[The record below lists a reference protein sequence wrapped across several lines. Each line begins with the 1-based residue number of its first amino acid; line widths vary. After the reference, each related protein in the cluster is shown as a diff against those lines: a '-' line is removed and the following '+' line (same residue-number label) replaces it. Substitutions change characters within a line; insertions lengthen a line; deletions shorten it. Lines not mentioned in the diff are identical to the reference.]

1 MPGEL
6 PGQCKFLPRVKGESG
21 SHGPLHRILP
31 RGQLPSFPAALGSG
45 GYLCG
50 VGGGSGQ
57 GPTMTSFRVSPQEL
71 DCFIIDNNGFILV
84 SERPQEVRYREAELG
99 RGRVLPQPGQARK
112 GLRSSLGSGWRTQ
125 SEESASSS

>member
-50 VGGGSGQ
+50 VGGQWSGRDHDLLP
-57 GPTMTSFRVSPQEL
+57 GLSP
-71 DCFIIDNNGFILV
+71 G
-84 SERPQEVRYREAELG
+84 A
-99 RGRVLPQPGQARK
+99 
-112 GLRSSLGSGWRTQ
+112 GLLHH
-125 SEESASSS
+125 